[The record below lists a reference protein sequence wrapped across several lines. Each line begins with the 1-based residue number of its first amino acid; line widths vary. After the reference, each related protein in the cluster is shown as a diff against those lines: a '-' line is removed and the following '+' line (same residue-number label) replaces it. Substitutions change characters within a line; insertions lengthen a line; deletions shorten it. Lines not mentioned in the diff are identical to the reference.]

1 MQNFRGLERL
11 VVFPVSFK
19 VSRGKLDVKL
29 MPTYFGTAR
38 SMNFWWKDR
47 LREPQGSRCILPQSA
62 TRSLSSVV
70 KYDSEPLRRCKII
83 VTFDWRGSALEFLL
97 NLVRRWG
104 NLTDVEGDIL
114 SLKLAGKLPPSK
126 M

>member
-11 VVFPVSFK
+11 VVFSVSFK
-19 VSRGKLDVKL
+19 VSPRKLDVKL
-29 MPTYFGTAR
+29 MPTYFGTVS

-47 LREPQGSRCILPQSA
+47 PREPQSSGCILAQSA

-70 KYDSEPLRRCKII
+70 KFDSEPLRRCKII

-97 NLVRRWG
+97 NLV
-104 NLTDVEGDIL
+104 TTKIEGDIL
-114 SLKLAGKLPPSK
+114 SLKLVGKLPPSK